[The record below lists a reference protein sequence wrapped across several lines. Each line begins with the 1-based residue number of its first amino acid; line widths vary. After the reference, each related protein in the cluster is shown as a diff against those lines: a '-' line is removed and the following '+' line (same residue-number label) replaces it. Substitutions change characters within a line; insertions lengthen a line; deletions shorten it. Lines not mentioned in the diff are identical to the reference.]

1 MYLVLF
7 NTISIFYSL
16 LGMLAGRANNDWMEG
31 DIFMNGERIKE
42 SFRLQSGFVVQVFL
56 NDQFHSH
63 SRVGGSRS
71 SKVRGFH
78 HFGVS
83 QKELM
88 ANLIFLLNWKH
99 FSSLLKNSSLGWP
112 CDGYIDSQGKFD
124 ILSCFTALIW
134 IYREW

>member
-16 LGMLAGRANNDWMEG
+16 LGMLAGRANNDWMKG

-88 ANLIFLLNWKH
+88 ANLIFLLN
-99 FSSLLKNSSLGWP
+99 
-112 CDGYIDSQGKFD
+112 
-124 ILSCFTALIW
+124 
-134 IYREW
+134 